1 MSWLAFRLD
10 TILTRNPSRMVQ
22 EFERLT
28 GKVTRAYFKLQLLL
42 WVYSQGSRREGL
54 AGCERLELFSVLQV
68 TLCLRLLLAFKMGM
82 I

>member
-1 MSWLAFRLD
+1 MGWSAFRLD

-28 GKVTRAYFKLQLLL
+28 GKVTRAYIKLQLLL
-42 WVYSQGSRREGL
+42 CVYSQGSRREGV
-54 AGCERLELFSVLQV
+54 AGCDRPELLSVLHI
-68 TLCLRLLLAFKMGM
+68 TLCLRPLLAFKMGM